1 MIVPSFRLLLW
12 FAIIALPFSVLGA
25 VYPNAL
31 GISVALISALLVV
44 ILLDAAL
51 SFAQLDAIVVELP
64 DLIRVSKD
72 RPAILTVNIIKP
84 VAVALR
90 LRLGLA
96 LPRELV
102 SPNEDVTVSLAS
114 EVETSQIAWTFT
126 PNRRGNFRLTTAFLE
141 TSSRLGLWAIRRAAP
156 VRCEIRVYPNLIAE
170 RKHLA
175 ALFLNRGAFGLH
187 AQRQVGKG
195 RDFEKLREYAPGD
208 GFDEIHWK
216 ATARRGHPVTKVFQ
230 IERTQEVYVILDASR
245 LSGRRIVPGSK
256 LQVSSPA
263 AQAQLE
269 TCNPQLETSAL
280 ERFITAA
287 LILGQA
293 AEQQGDLFG
302 LITFTDQVKTFLRAK
317 NGKGHYAA
325 CRDAIY
331 TLEPENVTPD
341 FDEISAFVRTRLR
354 RRALLIFLTSLED
367 PVLAESFTR
376 NMSLLAGQH
385 LVLVNMLKPDGANPL
400 FSSPDASTV
409 DDLYRH
415 LGGHLQ
421 RHDLRQLEKVLQ
433 RRGVHFSLLEHERL
447 ARELVT
453 QYLGVKRRQLL

>member
-31 GISVALISALLVV
+31 GVSVALISVLLVV
-44 ILLDAAL
+44 ILLDVAL

-195 RDFEKLREYAPGD
+195 PDFEKLREYAPGD

-256 LQVSSPA
+256 LQVSSSA

-400 FSSPDASTV
+400 FSSPDVSTV

>member
-31 GISVALISALLVV
+31 GVSVALISVLLVV
-44 ILLDAAL
+44 ILLDVAL

-195 RDFEKLREYAPGD
+195 PDFEKLREYAPGD

-230 IERTQEVYVILDASR
+230 IERTQEVYVSLDESL

-256 LQVSSPA
+256 LQVSSSA

-400 FSSPDASTV
+400 FSSPDVSTV

-433 RRGVHFSLLEHERL
+433 RRGVHFSLLEHERQ

>member
-31 GISVALISALLVV
+31 GVSVALISVLLVV
-44 ILLDAAL
+44 ILLDVAL

-72 RPAILTVNIIKP
+72 RPATLTVNIIKP

-256 LQVSSPA
+256 LQVSSSA

>member
-195 RDFEKLREYAPGD
+195 PDFEKLREYAPGD

-256 LQVSSPA
+256 LQVSSSA